1 MRVRR
6 VATPSGFFSLLYFL
20 VLTLLDRGRT
30 LVYCLLMDF
39 CHSCHS
45 CVDRHGV
52 SVLTFYFFSS
62 GLSLSA
68 QWTDAFMIAAQWMDF
83 YDLLHIKQPDTL
95 LEIVCGFAFLDWGPQ
110 PGGCCRPIHTFPH
123 WVIRTSAHVEEH
135 HRSCLGGVLRG
146 GCRPSLLHCSFLMH
160 DCWWPLGSSLG
171 QSVSSFVTGLIPALF
186 TWCIGRE

>member
-1 MRVRR
+1 MIISSYHLFMCVRR

-39 CHSCHS
+39 CHSCHL
-45 CVDRHGV
+45 CVGSSWSLCLD
-52 SVLTFYFFSS
+52 VLFSS
-62 GLSLSA
+62 PVVSA
-68 QWTDAFMIAAQWMDF
+68 SVHSGQTL

-110 PGGCCRPIHTFPH
+110 PGGCCRPIHTFPQ

-146 GCRPSLLHCSFLMH
+146 GCRPSFYTVLY
-160 DCWWPLGSSLG
+160 
-171 QSVSSFVTGLIPALF
+171 
-186 TWCIGRE
+186 